1 MGQVIGHWK
10 DLTEAQKLTESQ
22 LIPGVIEEDIKIGNI
37 LERMPTALAQGKSI
51 KWNREKVVVDSDVL
65 DVDIGEKMI
74 WTSSIEYDDQETELK
89 RSAIQRLLDNFI
101 PDVYGTINNYEAQA
115 LWEIKKGMF
124 RRLGHKLFYDDIT
137 YGAGLTKMYDGL
149 HALAAV
155 QTGTDLDIDGA
166 EAGLK
171 LMDLR
176 KMIDAMKY
184 GCDIIVMP
192 TAIARGI
199 DSAYREGG
207 IVYTANTRML
217 SAITYGVNSEG
228 GRIAYF
234 DGVPIVRSDYLR
246 PETVN
251 VGDGSNLRAVDE
263 AETNYSIF
271 GIKFGDIFN
280 QEPGLCMAYGN
291 PEMVNKLYKVEYF
304 EKLENYD
311 AKGIRLITYTAP
323 LLGSK
328 LCLGRIFDVES
339 TAAVTAA

>member
-1 MGQVIGHWK
+1 MGEVIGHWK

-22 LIPGVIEEDIKIGNI
+22 LIPGVIEQDIKIGNMI
-37 LERMPTALAQGKSI
+37 ERMPTALAKGKSI
-51 KWNREKVVVDSDVL
+51 KWNREKVVAEGDVA
-65 DVDIGEKMI
+65 DVDIGEKLV
-74 WTSSIEYDDQETELK
+74 WTSSMEYDDQETQLK
-89 RSAIQRLLDNFI
+89 RSALPRLLDNFI
-101 PDVYGTINNYEAQA
+101 ADVYGTVNNYEAQM
-115 LWEIKKGMF
+115 LWEIKKAMF

-137 YGAGLTKMYDGL
+137 YGGAKQYDGL
-149 HALAAV
+149 HALVAL

-184 GCDIIVMP
+184 GCDAIYMSTV
-192 TAIARGI
+192 IARGI

-217 SAITYGVNSEG
+217 SAITYGTNSEG

-234 DGVPIVRSDYLR
+234 DGVPIVRTDYLR
-246 PETVN
+246 PETIN

-263 AETNYSIF
+263 DETNYSIF
-271 GIKFGDIFN
+271 GVKFGDIFN

-291 PEMVNKLYKVEYF
+291 PEMVNKLYKVDYF
-304 EKLENYD
+304 EKLEDYD

-328 LCLGRIFDVES
+328 LCLARIFDVES
-339 TAAVTAA
+339 SLAVTAA

>member
-10 DLTEAQKLTESQ
+10 NLTEAQRLTQSQ
-22 LIPGVIEEDIKIGNI
+22 LIPGVIEEDIYIGSI
-37 LERMPTALAQGKSI
+37 IDRMPSALAKGKSI
-51 KWNREKVVVDSDVL
+51 KWNREMTVVDSDVA
-65 DVDIGEKMI
+65 DVDIGEKLV
-74 WTSSIEYDDQETELK
+74 WTSSIEYDPQETELK
-89 RSAIQRLLDNFI
+89 RSAIPRLLDNFI
-101 PDVYGTINNYEAQA
+101 ADVYGTINNYEAQA

-124 RRLGHKLFYDDIT
+124 RRLGHKLIYDDIT
-137 YGAGLTKMYDGL
+137 YGGAKQYDGI
-149 HALAAV
+149 HAMAAL

-184 GCDIIVMP
+184 GCDAIFMP
-192 TAIARGI
+192 TCIARGI

-217 SAITYGVNSEG
+217 SAVTYGTNSEG

-234 DGVPIVRSDYLR
+234 DGVPIVRTDYLR
-246 PETVN
+246 GETVN

-263 AETNYSIF
+263 DETNYSIF

-280 QEPGLCMAYGN
+280 QEPGLCMAYGD
-291 PEMVNKLYKVEYF
+291 PEMTSKLYKVDYF
-304 EKLENYD
+304 KQLENYD

-339 TAAVTAA
+339 SLAVTAS